1 MDTVKAKKRGR
12 PAQLLQVAE
21 LEAFIEYLNEKS
33 ELSRVESSFM
43 DYLIDA
49 NYKFEDLSDVHQVL
63 LKEALKP
70 YREHLKLQLLFDEL
84 SKNSSHTE
92 YERKFIQYYEK
103 YQAKKLALAETNIM
117 KVMCNRYQKFKAQQ
131 LEYKDLEFYLS
142 QIQKKETGQQRR
154 AENQRK
160 FELGGAVLAAFKK
173 LNMDISKDTPEQ
185 VTNRIINASKFHS
198 QVRQSK
204 VFSEIKQHENNYFE
218 QNKLF
223 IQVVDGFLIYS
234 KDGTSLVTIEI
245 KKSLDKNEK

>member
-21 LEAFIEYLNEKS
+21 LKAFVEFLEEKTDLS
-33 ELSRVESSFM
+33 EVESAFM
-43 DYLIDA
+43 TSLIRA
-49 NYKFEDLSDVHQVL
+49 NYKFEALSEVHQVL
-63 LKEALKP
+63 LKDALKP

-84 SKNSSHTE
+84 YQKHPQTD

-103 YQAKKLALAETNIM
+103 HQENKLSPTEINIM

-142 QIQKKETGQQRR
+142 QIQKKENGQQRR

-160 FELGGAVLAAFKK
+160 FELGGAVLAAFKM
-173 LNMDISKDTPEQ
+173 LNIDIRQSSPEQ
-185 VTNRIINASKFHS
+185 IHNRIVNTTRFSNAVKN
-198 QVRQSK
+198 SK
-204 VFSEIKQHENNYFE
+204 VFKEIRQHKNEPFE

-223 IQVVDGFLIYS
+223 LQVLDGLSTWS
-234 KDGTSLVTIEI
+234 KEGTSLTVIEI
-245 KKSLDKNEK
+245 KKSLEKNER